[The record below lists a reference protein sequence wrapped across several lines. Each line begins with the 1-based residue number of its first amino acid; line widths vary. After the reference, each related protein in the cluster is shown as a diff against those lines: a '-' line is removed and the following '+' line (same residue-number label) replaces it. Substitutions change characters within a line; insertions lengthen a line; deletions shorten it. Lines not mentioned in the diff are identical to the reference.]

1 MAQIQTIMTGSVGDP
16 VVSVQVATSSR
27 LHDDVLHVS
36 PRQQWT
42 NSISNNQTSLPEL
55 TQVRMGHQHENI
67 GDNSH
72 RSFTGN
78 MPFLLP
84 NQQC

>member
-1 MAQIQTIMTGSVGDP
+1 MTGSIGDP

-42 NSISNNQTSLPEL
+42 SNISNNQTSLPEL
-55 TQVRMGHQHENI
+55 SQVRIGYQHENI
-67 GDNSH
+67 GDNW
-72 RSFTGN
+72 SFTSH